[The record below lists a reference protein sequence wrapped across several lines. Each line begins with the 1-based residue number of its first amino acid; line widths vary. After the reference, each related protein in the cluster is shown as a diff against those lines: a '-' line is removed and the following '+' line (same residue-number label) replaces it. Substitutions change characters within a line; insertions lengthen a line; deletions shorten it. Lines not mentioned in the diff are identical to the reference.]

1 MRTEDAVRESTAG
14 LDGKWVITGLAM
26 RLSLAAQTKT
36 PLRNQCRPFA
46 SPPYFSAHNG
56 YYKSG
61 AGGGRYNIITVFHGD
76 GLMKVVV
83 SVEKS
88 ISSIAVMLLRRSCL
102 LYILG
107 YLLRNCQLDTALKYV
122 YLI

>member
-46 SPPYFSAHNG
+46 SPPYFSVLFSAHNG

-61 AGGGRYNIITVFHGD
+61 AGGGSYNIITVFHGD
-76 GLMKVVV
+76 GLRKVVV

-88 ISSIAVMLLRRSCL
+88 ISSIMRIAV
-102 LYILG
+102 
-107 YLLRNCQLDTALKYV
+107 
-122 YLI
+122 